1 MVTLAQSQAPCYNA
15 NMDNVYTSLRVTT
28 ETRRILKLAAALQET
43 TIVDLVRR
51 LAVAELARVQGKAI
65 DTPSL

>member
-1 MVTLAQSQAPCYNA
+1 
-15 NMDNVYTSLRVTT
+15 MDNVYTSLRVTT

-51 LAVAELARVQGKAI
+51 LAQAELARVQGKAI

>member
-1 MVTLAQSQAPCYNA
+1 MKQYVRIMLLP
-15 NMDNVYTSLRVTT
+15 
-28 ETRRILKLAAALQET
+28 ETRRMLKLAAALQET
-43 TIVDLVRR
+43 TIVDLVHR